1 MSHSEENEDKVIPL
15 TNLENAQ
22 KEDEKAF
29 RYSRRNGHHT
39 MAAAASSV
47 NLGITEPSE
56 ASQDI
61 TKHWMQC
68 CAANEKAR
76 CLCFGDATSRTLS
89 KSLSVRKAVPQT
101 SSSQSSFVYKP
112 FDYTLHGLTDFDS
125 TMSSAR
131 TSSSQSQELL
141 RKENYRFESSATG
154 LDDDGDSNDIFC
166 STMKDPQDIPTFLS
180 DECEIDNMDSLK
192 KNKNPQNN
200 RPAKFTITAYEDN
213 AKDHFSDLEVDNLID
228 GNHKK
233 NNIGVTL
240 KAQQNQVQPVDKGLY
255 VKESE
260 KGSDHFISQQQKKN
274 ILEPGELSE
283 DDTSEAQKVRCAY
296 KTSDV
301 EDGEVS
307 YEGLD
312 VPHNLIKKTS
322 LCQFD
327 NTIFKK
333 RNISVEKKVSR
344 LESCEHDQVES
355 VDLEDGELFGED
367 NEVSS
372 STIKKEDN
380 RMPFCRYHIRNSCI
394 WGQNCRFR
402 HPNLNR
408 LGKYVMFE
416 KKCLPVPTVT
426 FPPVWSTCVLPARDT
441 YPMAVIETM
450 SRMPESLD
458 ISFGMNNMDNDP
470 YYTQNEPEVDKRAPL
485 LPTPTFSELLT
496 EQEQYHNSLAGN
508 RSVRTPSPARYYR
521 NLRST
526 VQANR
531 SSFSTC
537 LEKRDRSPR
546 LPRYSASKNLQPQIS
561 LSNIR
566 RPSSIIVRLER
577 KRQRLSDSTFSSSDS
592 SESSSYESTT
602 ESTDDVSSFSES
614 DARGEK
620 NSSSSLGIPIKNM
633 KRNEEKFSSD
643 AVAKFTAKR
652 PHSSK
657 FRNQKQTFSKL
668 STKTPLR
675 NPPNVLP
682 SAPKKPHSILESS
695 YSIKKKQDRQKR
707 LLMQLLRV
715 EQQIAKKK
723 KHRMKA
729 FKE

>member
-1 MSHSEENEDKVIPL
+1 
-15 TNLENAQ
+15 
-22 KEDEKAF
+22 
-29 RYSRRNGHHT
+29 
-39 MAAAASSV
+39 
-47 NLGITEPSE
+47 
-56 ASQDI
+56 
-61 TKHWMQC
+61 
-68 CAANEKAR
+68 
-76 CLCFGDATSRTLS
+76 
-89 KSLSVRKAVPQT
+89 
-101 SSSQSSFVYKP
+101 
-112 FDYTLHGLTDFDS
+112 
-125 TMSSAR
+125 
-131 TSSSQSQELL
+131 
-141 RKENYRFESSATG
+141 
-154 LDDDGDSNDIFC
+154 
-166 STMKDPQDIPTFLS
+166 
-180 DECEIDNMDSLK
+180 MDSPK
-192 KNKNPQNN
+192 KNKNPQN

-213 AKDHFSDLEVDNLID
+213 AKDHFSDLEVNNLID

-240 KAQQNQVQPVDKGLY
+240 KAQQNRVQPVDKGLY

-260 KGSDHFISQQQKKN
+260 KGSDHFICQQHKKN

-296 KTSDV
+296 KTSDL

-307 YEGLD
+307 CEGLD

-333 RNISVEKKVSR
+333 RNISVDKKVSR
-344 LESCEHDQVES
+344 LESCELFEDTFSTPQHDQVES

-372 STIKKEDN
+372 NTIKKEDN

-402 HPNLNR
+402 HPNLNK

-426 FPPVWSTCVLPARDT
+426 FPPARDT

-485 LPTPTFSELLT
+485 LQTPTFSELLT
-496 EQEQYHNSLAGN
+496 EQKQYHNSLAGN
-508 RSVRTPSPARYYR
+508 RPIRTPPPARYSR

-531 SSFSTC
+531 SSFLTC

-546 LPRYSASKNLQPQIS
+546 LPRYSASKNPQPQIS

-652 PHSSK
+652 PHSPK

-682 SAPKKPHSILESS
+682 NAPKKPHSILESS

>member
-68 CAANEKAR
+68 SAPNEKAR
-76 CLCFGDATSRTLS
+76 SLCFGAYILKKSINSLLKYCTLISGDATSRTLS
-89 KSLSVRKAVPQT
+89 KSLSVRKAVPKT

-112 FDYTLHGLTDFDS
+112 F

-166 STMKDPQDIPTFLS
+166 STMKDPQDFPTFLS
-180 DECEIDNMDSLK
+180 DECEIDSMDSLK
-192 KNKNPQNN
+192 KNKNPQN
-200 RPAKFTITAYEDN
+200 RSAKFTITAYADN
-213 AKDHFSDLEVDNLID
+213 AKDHFSDLEVNNLID

-260 KGSDHFISQQQKKN
+260 KGSDHFICQQQKKN
-274 ILEPGELSE
+274 ILETGELSE
-283 DDTSEAQKVRCAY
+283 DDTSEEQKVRCAY
-296 KTSDV
+296 KTSDL

-307 YEGLD
+307 CEGLD

-333 RNISVEKKVSR
+333 RNISVDKK
-344 LESCEHDQVES
+344 HDQVES

-372 STIKKEDN
+372 NTIKKEDN

-402 HPNLNR
+402 HPNLNK

-450 SRMPESLD
+450 SRMPESRD

-496 EQEQYHNSLAGN
+496 EQKQYHNSLAGN
-508 RSVRTPSPARYYR
+508 RPVRTPSPARYSR

-531 SSFSTC
+531 SSFLTC

-546 LPRYSASKNLQPQIS
+546 LPRYSASKNPQPQIS

-577 KRQRLSDSTFSSSDS
+577 KRQRLGDSTFSSSDS

-602 ESTDDVSSFSES
+602 ESTGDVSSFSES

-620 NSSSSLGIPIKNM
+620 NSLSSLGIPIKNM

-652 PHSSK
+652 KHSSK
-657 FRNQKQTFSKL
+657 FTNQKQTFSKL

-682 SAPKKPHSILESS
+682 NAPKKPHSILESS

>member
-1 MSHSEENEDKVIPL
+1 MSRSEENEDKVIPL

-76 CLCFGDATSRTLS
+76 SLCFGDATSRTLS

-131 TSSSQSQELL
+131 TSSSQSQDLL

-180 DECEIDNMDSLK
+180 DECEIDSMDSPK
-192 KNKNPQNN
+192 KNKNPQN

-213 AKDHFSDLEVDNLID
+213 AKDHFSDLE
-228 GNHKK
+228 
-233 NNIGVTL
+233 
-240 KAQQNQVQPVDKGLY
+240 QNRVQPVDKGLY

-260 KGSDHFISQQQKKN
+260 KGSDHFICQQHKKN

-296 KTSDV
+296 KTSDL

-307 YEGLD
+307 CEGLD

-333 RNISVEKKVSR
+333 RNISVDKK
-344 LESCEHDQVES
+344 HDQVES

-372 STIKKEDN
+372 NTIKKEDN

-402 HPNLNR
+402 HPNLNK

-485 LPTPTFSELLT
+485 LQTPTFSELLT
-496 EQEQYHNSLAGN
+496 EQKQYHNSLAGN
-508 RSVRTPSPARYYR
+508 RPIRTPPPARYSR

-531 SSFSTC
+531 SSFLTC

-546 LPRYSASKNLQPQIS
+546 LPRYSASKNPQPQIS

-652 PHSSK
+652 PHSPK

-682 SAPKKPHSILESS
+682 NAPKKPHSILESS